1 MDEIKIHKATLQ
13 PELEE
18 KLTAMSALW
27 EQENSCYDYRANM
40 AEDFEKQDIFVADID
55 GLTVGYLLCHTYTQE
70 KEICT
75 VPNGSMCLEI
85 EVLYILP
92 EHRSRGIGKTLYNA
106 AVESYGDTVDYVT
119 LTTATKNYKS
129 ILHFYIDELDMTFW
143 SARLF
148 QKLR

>member
-1 MDEIKIHKATLQ
+1 MSDIKIHKATLSA
-13 PELEE
+13 ELEE
-18 KLTAMSALW
+18 ELIAMSALW
-27 EQENSCYDYRANM
+27 ESENSCYGYRANT
-40 AEDFEKQDIFVADID
+40 AEDFDKQDVFIANID

-75 VPNGSMCLEI
+75 VPKGSMCLEI
-85 EVLYILP
+85 EELYILP
-92 EHRSRGIGKTLYNA
+92 EHRGCGIGKALYKA
-106 AVESYGDTVDYVT
+106 AVESYGDAVDYVT

-148 QKLR
+148 QKLK